1 MKIKIIFSIVSL
13 LLSVTLSS
21 QEQKILKILNR
32 ELQKEVRAQQDASDY
47 YGEAFEVV
55 KPYSIKDSLGGKFLT
70 LEIKKQN
77 YYNKTFYTI
86 RQETELS
93 KIKTIVKD
101 INVIFDTEPD
111 AVTITETEENGKK
124 HIYTE
129 NMFFLRLSHEKK
141 NDKLGK
147 ELVKAFKKSGY
158 TIKKEFWYD

>member
-1 MKIKIIFSIVSL
+1 V
-13 LLSVTLSS
+13 
-21 QEQKILKILNR
+21 
-32 ELQKEVRAQQDASDY
+32 
-47 YGEAFEVV
+47 FEVI
-55 KPYSIKDSLGGKFLT
+55 KPYYIKDSLGGKFLT

-101 INVIFDTEPD
+101 INVIFDTEPN
-111 AVTITETEENGKK
+111 AVTITETEENGKQ